1 MDNLRLVGGPI
12 NVTNNERLIFLPTI
26 GVFQVIRTIVVQ
38 IGMDIVRNRGRNN
51 TIVEEAVDV
60 EDIIIEDR
68 LNSTTDSVNKD
79 INIVYWVFIEDN
91 PVSEV
96 KMDFLSQIII
106 ILEMTRKGLK
116 AVWVVKMKD

>member
-1 MDNLRLVGGPI
+1 MTVFRDYLDSTVDNTDVIYSTDGLIMDNLRLVGGPI

-79 INIVYWVFIEDN
+79 INIVY
-91 PVSEV
+91 
-96 KMDFLSQIII
+96 
-106 ILEMTRKGLK
+106 
-116 AVWVVKMKD
+116 

>member
-79 INIVYWVFIEDN
+79 INIVY
-91 PVSEV
+91 
-96 KMDFLSQIII
+96 
-106 ILEMTRKGLK
+106 
-116 AVWVVKMKD
+116 